1 MIGRRRRNLL
11 FGFRLR
17 HHNGGTN
24 VMIKYIINRLVAMGV
39 TLLIIVSIGFVVLR
53 LMPGSPYADYQDL
66 PIGVIKALEQKMH
79 LDKPMIV
86 QYYYYMKG
94 ILLEGNFGV
103 SVKMAPSVP
112 VFDVLKHRIPITM
125 LLNVIS
131 LVISIPLGIIAGTL
145 AALNKSKLPDH
156 LISFFVVIFISVPSF
171 VFASVM
177 QYFLAFKLGW
187 FPIIY
192 AASSKGFSRLFSMA
206 LPVLA
211 LAFGPIATV
220 ARYLRGELIETV
232 SSEYMLLA
240 RTKGL
245 TRFQATVRHAFR
257 NSCVPLAN
265 IIIPMFTGILGG
277 SLVVESIFSIPGT
290 GGMMVDA
297 VNTLDHSLTLAI
309 LMFYSVISL
318 VTILLVDIS
327 YGIIDPRIR
336 IGGRG

>member
-1 MIGRRRRNLL
+1 MQAAKREGSVIMRR
-11 FGFRLR
+11 
-17 HHNGGTN
+17 
-24 VMIKYIINRLVAMGV
+24 YIINRLVAMAI
-39 TLLIIVSIGFVVLR
+39 TLMIIVSIGFVVLR
-53 LMPGSPYADYQDL
+53 LMPGSPYSDNQDL
-66 PIGVIKALEQKMH
+66 PPELIRALEEKMH

-86 QYYYYMKG
+86 QYFYYLKG
-94 ILLEGNFGV
+94 IFLEGDFGV

-112 VFDVLKHRIPITM
+112 VFDVIKHRIPVTM
-125 LLNVIS
+125 SLNLIS
-131 LVISIPLGIIAGTL
+131 LAISLPLGILAGTL

-156 LISFFVVIFISVPSF
+156 VISVLVIICISVPSF

-177 QYFLAFKLGW
+177 QYFLAYRLGW
-187 FPIIY
+187 FPIILS
-192 AASSKGFSRLFSMA
+192 ASSKGLTRFYSMI

-220 ARYLRGELIETV
+220 TRYLRGELIETV

-277 SLVVESIFSIPGT
+277 SLVVESIFSIPGM
-290 GGMMVDA
+290 GGMMVDS
-297 VNTLDHSLTLAI
+297 VNSLDHSLTLAI
-309 LMFYSVISL
+309 LLFYSIVSL

-327 YGIIDPRIR
+327 YGLIDPRIR

>member
-1 MIGRRRRNLL
+1 MRR
-11 FGFRLR
+11 
-17 HHNGGTN
+17 
-24 VMIKYIINRLVAMGV
+24 YIINRLVAMAI
-39 TLLIIVSIGFVVLR
+39 TLMIIVSIGFVVLR
-53 LMPGSPYADYQDL
+53 LMPGSPYSDNQDL
-66 PIGVIKALEQKMH
+66 PPELIRALEEKMH

-86 QYYYYMKG
+86 QYFYYLKG
-94 ILLEGNFGV
+94 IFLEGDFGV

-112 VFDVLKHRIPITM
+112 VFDVIKHRIPVTM
-125 LLNVIS
+125 SLNLIS
-131 LVISIPLGIIAGTL
+131 LAISLPLGILAGTL

-156 LISFFVVIFISVPSF
+156 VISVLVIICISVPSF

-177 QYFLAFKLGW
+177 QYFLAYRLGW
-187 FPIIY
+187 FPIILS
-192 AASSKGFSRLFSMA
+192 ASSKGLTRFYSMI

-220 ARYLRGELIETV
+220 TRYLRGELIETV

-277 SLVVESIFSIPGT
+277 SLVVESIFSIPGM
-290 GGMMVDA
+290 GGMMVDS
-297 VNTLDHSLTLAI
+297 VNSLDHSLTLAI
-309 LMFYSVISL
+309 LLFYSIVSL

-327 YGIIDPRIR
+327 YGLIDPRIR